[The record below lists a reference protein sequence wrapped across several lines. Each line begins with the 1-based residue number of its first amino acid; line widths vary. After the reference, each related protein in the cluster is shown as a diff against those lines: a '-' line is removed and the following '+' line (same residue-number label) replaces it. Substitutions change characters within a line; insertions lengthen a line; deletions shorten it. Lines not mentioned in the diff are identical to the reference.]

1 MIALKSSLSE
11 YTESEFLALIKE
23 ICSAAGTEDYQDELL
38 ENFIEVTGNAAASD
52 WIYYPGNGEDDSPE
66 GILQTVKDWRAAQ
79 GLPGFKSA

>member
-11 YTESEFLALIKE
+11 YSESEFLELIKE
-23 ICSAAGTEDYQDELL
+23 ICSAAGTEGYQDELL

-52 WIYYPGNGEDDSPE
+52 WIYYPENGEDDSPE
-66 GILQTVKDWRAAQ
+66 GILETVKGWRAAQ

>member
-38 ENFIEVTGNAAASD
+38 ENFIEVTGNAVASD
-52 WIYYPGNGEDDSPE
+52 WIYYPENGEDDSPE